1 MNIWN
6 TFLKLGVSAFS
17 ATQQYYPLF
26 EVSTRVL
33 PALCQ
38 VTLDP
43 DKSVRDITFQTIKG
57 FLGKLENV
65 SEDARLK
72 EKIGTIIMLIYIKLT
87 AN

>member
-1 MNIWN
+1 MR
-6 TFLKLGVSAFS
+6 LLLLLGVSAFS
-17 ATQQYYPLF
+17 ATQQYYPLI

-43 DKSVRDITFQTIKG
+43 EKGVRDITFQTIKG

-72 EKIGTIIMLIYIKLT
+72 ERLGRDYCMI
-87 AN
+87 

>member
-1 MNIWN
+1 LI
-6 TFLKLGVSAFS
+6 
-17 ATQQYYPLF
+17 

-43 DKSVRDITFQTIKG
+43 EKGVRDIAFQTIKG

-65 SEDARLK
+65 SEDERLK
-72 EKIGTIIMLIYIKLT
+72 EKMGRDFCVI
-87 AN
+87 

>member
-1 MNIWN
+1 M
-6 TFLKLGVSAFS
+6 
-17 ATQQYYPLF
+17 
-26 EVSTRVL
+26 

-43 DKSVRDITFQTIKG
+43 EKGVRDITFQTIKG

-72 EKIGTIIMLIYIKLT
+72 EKIGNNYYCFILPTFMYELKMSVLFDCSF
-87 AN
+87 

>member
-1 MNIWN
+1 M
-6 TFLKLGVSAFS
+6 SAFS
-17 ATQQYYPLF
+17 ATQQYYPLI

-43 DKSVRDITFQTIKG
+43 EKSVRDITFQTIKG

-65 SEDARLK
+65 SEDERLK
-72 EKIGTIIMLIYIKLT
+72 EKMGINYCSFSYQISYKFE
-87 AN
+87 